1 MGVFFTAIRDCFYD
15 TKILFILTEQ
25 LVFEKE
31 VMSIVSLAPC
41 SDAKAADLFL

>member
-1 MGVFFTAIRDCFYD
+1 MIQKYY
-15 TKILFILTEQ
+15 LYLTEQ

-41 SDAKAADLFL
+41 SDAKAAD